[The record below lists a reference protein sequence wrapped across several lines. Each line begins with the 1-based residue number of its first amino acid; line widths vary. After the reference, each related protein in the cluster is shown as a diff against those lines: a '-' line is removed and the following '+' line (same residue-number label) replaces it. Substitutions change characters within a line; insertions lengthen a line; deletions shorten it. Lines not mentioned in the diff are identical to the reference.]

1 MNPGLAVDGSMTLAG
16 PAGTLRLLGLG
27 TRLVLDTSGL
37 RWAPLAGMS
46 VRRRERGWLRSATR
60 TLEAQRLRVDVE
72 RNGHVLFSMGS
83 GCRGGLLSWLLGGA
97 AVARRRRA

>member
-1 MNPGLAVDGSMTLAG
+1 MNPGLAVDGWMTLAG

-27 TRLVLDTSGL
+27 TRLVLDASGL
-37 RWAPLAGMS
+37 RWAPLARIS

-60 TLEAQRLRVDVE
+60 MLEAQRLRIDVE
-72 RNGHVLFSMGS
+72 RGGRVLFSMGS

-97 AVARRRRA
+97 AVSRRARA